1 MKSTQLFAAAAFT
14 AMAALSSVAHADTA
28 LFANNGEIGA
38 PVTAVASSTT
48 DRATVRMQAVQ
59 ASRAGQITTGDYTMV
74 SVNAPSVDVD
84 RAEVRAQAQQ
94 ALHAGQIA
102 LGDLTV
108 M

>member
-38 PVTAVASSTT
+38 PVTATASSTT

-59 ASRAGQITTGDYTMV
+59 AARSGQIATGDYTMV
-74 SVNAPSVDVD
+74 SVKAPSAGVD
-84 RAEVRAQAQQ
+84 RADVRAQAQQ
-94 ALHAGQIA
+94 ALQAGQIA
-102 LGDLTV
+102 LGDLSV